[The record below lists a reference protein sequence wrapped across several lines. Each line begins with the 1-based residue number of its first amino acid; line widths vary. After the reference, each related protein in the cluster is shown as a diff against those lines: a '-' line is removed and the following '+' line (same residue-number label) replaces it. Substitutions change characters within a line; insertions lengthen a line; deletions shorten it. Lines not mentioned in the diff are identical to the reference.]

1 MPTPVQLGCQLGPLV
16 FWDSPRLT
24 LLTES
29 QSETCFWR
37 GSSKCSSW
45 YEYANPNSIG
55 RQMAACGKQV
65 WDCWK
70 FRLRWNLR
78 VFIPRLLRV
87 TTTHSMDR
95 ISIWNLYLL
104 AWTLFSSWYKY
115 ANPSL
120 IRPQMAA
127 CRKLEWNFQKSRLR
141 QNLHVLITH
150 LRRVTTAHSIDR
162 IALWNLFIYSSWCKC
177 EWPSSIVPHCK
188 SIVCTCPIFITIATK
203 IFRSN

>member
-1 MPTPVQLGCQLGPLV
+1 
-16 FWDSPRLT
+16 
-24 LLTES
+24 
-29 QSETCFWR
+29 
-37 GSSKCSSW
+37 
-45 YEYANPNSIG
+45 
-55 RQMAACGKQV
+55 MAGCGKQV

-70 FRLRWNLR
+70 FRFRWNLR

-87 TTTHSMDR
+87 TTTHSTDQ

-127 CRKLEWNFQKSRLR
+127 CGKLEWNFQKSRLR

-162 IALWNLFIYSSWCKC
+162 IAFWNLFHKARGIYSSWCKC

-188 SIVCTCPIFITIATK
+188 MAEAFFVLVRFLLLSQLKFSAAINNVSQHFLGVK
-203 IFRSN
+203 F